1 MSIVSP
7 STTFSTFAKYS
18 NITLPCSAKD
28 YQTSMPYTLVMN
40 QLLIKELERALR
52 RLREKMLDYSDQ
64 QLIEIQN
71 MLNSAK
77 YSTSL
82 EIYSR
87 EAESLKVDEPEL
99 V

>member
-1 MSIVSP
+1 
-7 STTFSTFAKYS
+7 
-18 NITLPCSAKD
+18 
-28 YQTSMPYTLVMN
+28 MN

-77 YSTSL
+77 YSVSL